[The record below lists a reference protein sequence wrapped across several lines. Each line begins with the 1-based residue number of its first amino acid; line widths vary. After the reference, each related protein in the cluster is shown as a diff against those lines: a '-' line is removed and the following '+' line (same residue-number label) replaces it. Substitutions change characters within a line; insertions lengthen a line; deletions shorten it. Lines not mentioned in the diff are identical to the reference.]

1 MAYAARPSDFRT
13 IIVPCRQP
21 DAVKVAPAR
30 SFLHRLFDAVFES
43 RQQRAERDIE
53 AYLAR
58 TGHRFTDSIERE
70 LNDHMFGG
78 GWNQRR

>member
-1 MAYAARPSDFRT
+1 MVYAARASDFRT
-13 IIVPCRQP
+13 NIVPCDQP
-21 DAVKVAPAR
+21 GDIKKAPPR
-30 SFLHRLFDAVFES
+30 GLLRRLFDAVFES
-43 RQQRAERDIE
+43 SEQRAERDIE

-70 LNDHMFGG
+70 LNEHMFGG

>member
-13 IIVPCRQP
+13 NIVPCRQP
-21 DAVKVAPAR
+21 GALKEAPPR
-30 SFLHRLFDAVFES
+30 RFLHRLFDAVFES
-43 RQQRAERDIE
+43 RERRAERDIE

-58 TGHRFTDSIERE
+58 TGQRFTDSIERE